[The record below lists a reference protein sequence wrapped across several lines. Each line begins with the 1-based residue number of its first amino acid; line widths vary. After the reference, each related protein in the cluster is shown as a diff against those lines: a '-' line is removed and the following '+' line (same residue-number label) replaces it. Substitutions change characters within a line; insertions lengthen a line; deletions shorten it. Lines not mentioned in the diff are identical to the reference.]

1 MAIKKLL
8 AVALIFAI
16 VSFNLSAKSKKKSK
30 NKKGKES
37 APEAIL
43 PATEGDGATAE
54 SFGLEEKL
62 PEENSTE
69 ENKADENLS
78 EENKNAAPDSDNN
91 HSRYTISAIE
101 APEPGLNYYVT
112 KDENE
117 NIKFIQKLS
126 WNKIADI
133 KHYHITIERQG
144 EEGWTEVLQKDLH
157 DNRIEVSLEAGK
169 YRFQVGIVNLFDQLE
184 KSSDWK
190 FFEVLKAL
198 QPKIEGYQTDS
209 IYLNSKKATG
219 IFTLKGE
226 NLTSGTLFTMEQRES
241 DPPKIITG
249 SILSVSPDGQS
260 ADVKFNIEEIEP
272 GKYEIY
278 AQNPGGLS
286 VISKTIQ
293 IKQKKDRHWRFLA
306 SALYSCPFT
315 FYDGTLNNCTKY
327 PFYPLSG
334 GFRLE
339 VISFHTKRCDIGFGL
354 GGYYSFLSNDND
366 KMSMTG
372 HYVNAMGY
380 LVCQKQLIPQKLCLD
395 VHAGAGAAALV
406 DMRFTNKFFESF
418 LFQIK
423 PFSSVGLAFGGGL
436 GIQYYLGKHFY
447 LEGNV
452 DYIHAKFNDMNLG
465 MVYPSLGFGG
475 KF

>member
-8 AVALIFAI
+8 AVALVFSM
-16 VSFNLSAKSKKKSK
+16 VSFNLCAKSKKKSK

-43 PATEGDGATAE
+43 PATEGEGATAE
-54 SFGLEEKL
+54 DFGLEE
-62 PEENSTE
+62 NSSE
-69 ENKADENLS
+69 ENKAEENLS

-91 HSRYTISAIE
+91 NPRYTISAIE

-226 NLTSGTLFTMEQRES
+226 NLTAGTLFTMEQRES

-260 ADVKFNIEEIEP
+260 ADVKFNIEEIGP

-286 VISKTIQ
+286 VISKTIH
-293 IKQKKDRHWRFLA
+293 IKQKKDR
-306 SALYSCPFT
+306 
-315 FYDGTLNNCTKY
+315 
-327 PFYPLSG
+327 
-334 GFRLE
+334 
-339 VISFHTKRCDIGFGL
+339 
-354 GGYYSFLSNDND
+354 
-366 KMSMTG
+366 
-372 HYVNAMGY
+372 
-380 LVCQKQLIPQKLCLD
+380 
-395 VHAGAGAAALV
+395 
-406 DMRFTNKFFESF
+406 
-418 LFQIK
+418 
-423 PFSSVGLAFGGGL
+423 
-436 GIQYYLGKHFY
+436 
-447 LEGNV
+447 
-452 DYIHAKFNDMNLG
+452 
-465 MVYPSLGFGG
+465 
-475 KF
+475 